1 MQGSIFARG
10 TRISR
15 FAAAIVA
22 AGVLAAC
29 GTSSEPPTAQDVL
42 SKPNHAN
49 LKDAHFLV
57 TGKGNNQGTTVD
69 INGDGTIVY
78 KAPGAGRFK
87 FQTSVAGQQVSFE
100 DISISGTDY
109 TFTVPG
115 NGKWTATTTGS
126 GLGPTSFT
134 GASEFKYVG
143 EENLPSGKAWHAKAK
158 DKDGNQ
164 FDAWIRESDGYP
176 LKYQITQGSAQG
188 SNQLTLNFDKYNTG
202 ETITA
207 PPASQV
213 VHG

>member
-1 MQGSIFARG
+1 MIGI
-10 TRISR
+10 TRI
-15 FAAAIVA
+15 AAAMAA
-22 AGVLAAC
+22 AGLLAAC
-29 GTSSEPPTAQDVL
+29 GGPGAPLGPPTPQEVL

-57 TGKGNNQGTTVD
+57 TGKSNNQGTVVD

-87 FQTSVAGQQVSFE
+87 FQTMVAGQQVSFE
-100 DISISGTDY
+100 DISINGTDY

-115 NGKWTATTTGS
+115 NGKWTATATSS
-126 GLGPTSFT
+126 GLGPASFT

-143 EENLPSGKAWHAKAK
+143 EESLPNGKAWHAKAK

-164 FDAWIRESDGYP
+164 FDGWIRESDGYP

-188 SNQLTLNFDKYNTG
+188 SNQLTLSFDKYNTG
-202 ETITA
+202 ESITA

-213 VHG
+213 VQG